1 MLPAEDSPERVTL
14 FVESNLTPRFAHMIL
29 EGDREGYALH
39 QDKATDEV
47 EGWASSASRNYSNT
61 WV

>member
-14 FVESNLTPRFAHMIL
+14 FAESNLTSRFAHIIL
-29 EGDREGYALH
+29 EGDPEGYALH

-47 EGWASSASRNYSNT
+47 EGWASSA
-61 WV
+61 